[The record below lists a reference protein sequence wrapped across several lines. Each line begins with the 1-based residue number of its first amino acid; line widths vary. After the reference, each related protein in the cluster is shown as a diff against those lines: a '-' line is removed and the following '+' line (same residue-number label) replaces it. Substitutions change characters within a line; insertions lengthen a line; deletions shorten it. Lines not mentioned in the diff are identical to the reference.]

1 MAEGANDAV
10 ISKEVSDVFTDEKY
24 ASILPGL
31 CKYIAP
37 NGGTIYLDDIANTTG
52 PESHILPDGRE
63 IDVAGPTKPLMR
75 DFVDAEA
82 SSKYLCIA
90 ESAMA
95 YVGTLGDVANG
106 FAKHAIS
113 CRVRAMIEIAHQQV
127 LAQGHQ
133 SAGASRRGGEKEARD
148 MERKLHNSLERMQRH
163 IRGESASSTGLV
175 STKRA
180 RTSSIVS

>member
-1 MAEGANDAV
+1 M
-10 ISKEVSDVFTDEKY
+10 
-24 ASILPGL
+24 PGL

-37 NGGTIYLDDIANTTG
+37 NGGTIYLDDIANTKG

-75 DFVDAEA
+75 DFADAEA

-113 CRVRAMIEIAHQQV
+113 CRVRAMIEIVHQQV

-133 SAGASRRGGEKEARD
+133 SAGASRRGAGDDTKIPVQRNY
-148 MERKLHNSLERMQRH
+148 KHHIHLHRH
-163 IRGESASSTGLV
+163 PIH
-175 STKRA
+175 
-180 RTSSIVS
+180 